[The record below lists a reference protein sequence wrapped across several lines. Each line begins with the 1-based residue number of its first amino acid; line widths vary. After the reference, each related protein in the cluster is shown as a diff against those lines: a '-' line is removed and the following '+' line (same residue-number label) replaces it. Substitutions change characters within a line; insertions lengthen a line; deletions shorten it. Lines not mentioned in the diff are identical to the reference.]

1 MENDQVKNPNWQ
13 EDNQSATV
21 SDVHR
26 KEQGGEAFLKMT
38 SKWFK
43 KAEVA
48 ADSRNDIWAVAQS
61 AKKVIGS
68 RKTSSE
74 QVREMNGTL
83 QVKGEDKLA
92 RWA

>member
-21 SDVHR
+21 SGVHR
-26 KEQGGEAFLKMT
+26 KEQGGEVFLKMT

-48 ADSRNDIWAVAQS
+48 ADSRNDI
-61 AKKVIGS
+61 
-68 RKTSSE
+68 
-74 QVREMNGTL
+74 
-83 QVKGEDKLA
+83 
-92 RWA
+92 